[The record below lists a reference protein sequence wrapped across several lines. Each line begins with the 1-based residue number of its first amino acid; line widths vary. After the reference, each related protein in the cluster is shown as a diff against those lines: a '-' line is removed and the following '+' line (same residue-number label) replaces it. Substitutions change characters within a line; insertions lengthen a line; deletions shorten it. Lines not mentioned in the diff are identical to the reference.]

1 MTHIR
6 DLYVLN
12 NIRAS
17 RVNLIMNDYAAG
29 LPSPLSFLGLGD
41 LLARTMRL
49 SPWSARVIPILHR
62 VGISEGRTKPEMGRN
77 ERRKKDEP
85 ESFVPI
91 EMMEDLTGTVEV
103 SLLLHLPGCESESA
117 LRSHIDGRRIAGG
130 LIQNDK
136 VEVHSVTP
144 DGSAFR
150 GLRRGYAMIRPETAE
165 RRFIT
170 SGDLTPEQPGLAR
183 IAETLFPADRPLGF
197 GWIVPSA
204 VGYRLLEDP
213 ETVPQRIRTR
223 SKDIPHV
230 FAEPVLGIAELVSV
244 RNKRLTD
251 LTMTG
256 LNALFWSWDARGK
269 LVLGH
274 PDYHP
279 ESTNS
284 EQPKEVIT
292 HG

>member
-6 DLYVLN
+6 DLYVVKN
-12 NIRAS
+12 VRAS

-41 LLARTMRL
+41 LIMRNMGL
-49 SPWSARVIPILHR
+49 EPWSARVIPVLHQ
-62 VGISEGRTKPEMGRN
+62 VYVSEGRTKPEMDNKSGIF
-77 ERRKKDEP
+77 E
-85 ESFVPI
+85 PI
-91 EMMEDLTGTVEV
+91 ETMEDLTGTVDV
-103 SLLLHLPGCESESA
+103 SLLFHLPGCESESD
-117 LRSHIDGRRIAGG
+117 LRAQIDGCRIAGG
-130 LIQNDK
+130 VIQNDDFK
-136 VEVHSVTP
+136 VEAVTP

-150 GLRRGYAMIRPETAE
+150 GLRRGFAMVRPELPE

-170 SGDLTPEQPGLAR
+170 SGDLTPDQIGIAR
-183 IAETLFPADRPLGF
+183 IAAMLFPAERPPGF
-197 GWIVPSA
+197 GWVVPAS

-223 SKDIPHV
+223 SKTIPHV

-244 RNKRLTD
+244 RNSRLTG
-251 LTMTG
+251 LTMSG
-256 LNALFWSWDARGK
+256 LDQLFWHWNAQRD

-274 PDYHP
+274 SDYHP
-279 ESTNS
+279 ETTTT
-284 EQPKEVIT
+284 EQPKEVMT